1 MIPIIPRSNEAES
14 IQAVANKLLF
24 KGDRSSINS
33 LTTILAYRRFWG
45 DCREARLGP
54 SS

>member
-1 MIPIIPRSNEAES
+1 MIPIIPKSNDAQS

-33 LTTILAYRRFWG
+33 LTTILAYRRFG
-45 DCREARLGP
+45 GYRREARLGP